1 MHFALQ
7 SRNISREQIL
17 SYAQSP
23 MNEESKVNILLVEDS
38 PTLSHL
44 YKAYLE
50 KESWKV
56 ICAETGGI
64 ALELLYQHLPQVMI
78 LDLKLPDMVG
88 LDILR
93 RVIQDKLS
101 CAVVV
106 VTGHGSVHAAVEA
119 MREGAFDFIE
129 KPCNA
134 ERLLCAVHNAL
145 KMRSMEAKG
154 ENLGEINSD
163 YSGFIGDSPP
173 MRAVYRVID
182 QVAASRATVFIT
194 GESGSGKE
202 VCAGAIHSHPKSPR
216 SDKPFVALNCAAIPK
231 DLLESELFGHVKG
244 AFTGA
249 YIDRLGVASRADGG
263 TLFLDEICEMDL
275 DIQSKLLRFVQTG
288 TFQKV
293 GGVKVESVDV
303 RLVCATNRDPLK
315 EVEAGR
321 FREDL
326 YYRLHVIAISL
337 PPLRER
343 QEDILSIARR
353 FLQEFAVEEGKNF
366 VGFTPDT
373 EDFFLSYHWPGNVRQ
388 LQNVIRNI
396 VVLNQGT
403 LVSKD
408 MLPPP
413 LDKPISVIQAPIS
426 SYNVSEES
434 FSEGATGDLIRPLW
448 LVEKETIE
456 RAIALCEGNVPK
468 AAALLEVSPSTIYRK
483 RLGWQKE

>member
-1 MHFALQ
+1 
-7 SRNISREQIL
+7 
-17 SYAQSP
+17 

-44 YKAYLE
+44 YRTYLE
-50 KESWKV
+50 KEHWSV
-56 ICAETGGI
+56 VCAESGTR
-64 ALELLYQHLPQVMI
+64 ALELMYLHLPQVMI
-78 LDLKLPDMVG
+78 LDLKLPDMIG

-93 RVIQDKLS
+93 RVIQDKLP

-106 VTGHGSVHAAVEA
+106 VTGYGSVHAAVEA

-134 ERLLCAVHNAL
+134 ERLLCAVNNAL
-145 KMRSMEAKG
+145 KMRQMETKAG
-154 ENLGEINSD
+154 HTEATNLD
-163 YSGFIGDSPP
+163 YSGFVGSSPL
-173 MRAVYRVID
+173 MRIVYRVID
-182 QVAASRATVFIT
+182 KVAASRATVFIT

-202 VCAGAIHSHPKSPR
+202 VCAEAIHRHPNSPR
-216 SDKPFVALNCAAIPK
+216 SEKSFVALNCAAIPK

-244 AFTGA
+244 AYTGA
-249 YIDRLGVASRADGG
+249 HIDRLGVATRADGG

-293 GGVKVESVDV
+293 GGGKIEAVDV

-326 YYRLHVIAISL
+326 YYRLHVIPIAL

-343 QEDILSIARR
+343 KEDIIAIAKR
-353 FLQEFAVEEGKNF
+353 FLVEFAKEEEKKF
-366 VGFTPDT
+366 VGFTT
-373 EDFFLSYHWPGNVRQ
+373 ETEELLFNYHWPGNVRQ

-396 VVLNQGT
+396 VVLNQGM
-403 LVSKD
+403 LVTPE

-413 LDKPISVIQAPIS
+413 LDKPNPIVKPLAVPAIIESRDNPTQYELSVEP
-426 SYNVSEES
+426 
-434 FSEGATGDLIRPLW
+434 IRPLW
-448 LVEKETIE
+448 IVEKETIE
-456 RAIALCEGNVPK
+456 RAIAICGGNVPK
-468 AAALLEVSPSTIYRK
+468 AASLLEVSPSTLYRK
-483 RLGWQKE
+483 RMFWQKE

>member
-1 MHFALQ
+1 
-7 SRNISREQIL
+7 
-17 SYAQSP
+17 
-23 MNEESKVNILLVEDS
+23 MNDVSKTNILLVEDS
-38 PTLSHL
+38 PTLARL
-44 YKAYLE
+44 YSAYLE
-50 KESWKV
+50 SDSWNV
-56 ICAETGGI
+56 ICAETGHQ
-64 ALELLYQHLPQVMI
+64 ALEFLYSHLPQVMI
-78 LDLKLPDMVG
+78 LDLKLPDMAG

-93 RVIQDKLS
+93 RVVKDDKLP
-101 CAVVV
+101 CAVLV
-106 VTGHGSVHAAVEA
+106 VTGHGSVHVAVEA

-134 ERLLCAVHNAL
+134 GRLLSAVRNAL
-145 KMRSMEAKG
+145 KMRRIESTG
-154 ENLGEINSD
+154 ESEDVRLG
-163 YSGFIGDSPP
+163 YSGFVGVSPP

-202 VCAGAIHSHPKSPR
+202 VCAEAIHRHPSSSR
-216 SDKPFVALNCAAIPK
+216 SDKPFVTLNCAAIPK

-249 YIDRLGVASRADGG
+249 YIDRQGVATRAEGG

-275 DIQSKLLRFVQTG
+275 NIQSKLLRFVQTG

-293 GGVKVESVDV
+293 GGGKIETVDV
-303 RLVCATNRDPLK
+303 RLICATNRDPLK

-326 YYRLHVIAISL
+326 YYRLHVIAIKL
-337 PPLRER
+337 PPLRQREM
-343 QEDILSIARR
+343 DIIPIAQS
-353 FLQEFAVEEGKNF
+353 FLTEFALEEGKDF
-366 VGFTPDT
+366 KAFDKET
-373 EDFFLSYHWPGNVRQ
+373 EALLRAYRWPGNIRQ

-396 VVLNQGT
+396 VVLNQGK
-403 LVSKD
+403 LVTPE

-413 LDKPISVIQAPIS
+413 LDKPILSD
-426 SYNVSEES
+426 YNVPQVGSGLAVTLGKQPGMTV
-434 FSEGATGDLIRPLW
+434 EGIRPLW

-456 RAIALCEGNVPK
+456 HAIALCDGNIPK

-483 RLGWQKE
+483 RLSWENQ